1 MQQEKKKLNMFNIY
15 CMGVGGA
22 IGSGIFVMLGMGIG
36 LTGHSIVLTVGL
48 GCIYMLL
55 AYFYH
60 PIMSSMFVL
69 PGGNYDMTAMLC
81 GPVFTGLNGIFTYVA
96 GFSMAMYAVAIVDY
110 VSMIFPGI
118 IAYRKL
124 VGVLIVILA
133 FAATVKGSKFVA
145 NVTSLMTAVLLGSIA
160 LFVILGVPK
169 VQPGFFNGDT
179 FFLGGFGGFIQSI
192 SVMSWACQ
200 GTTMAPISMM
210 EVTKKPRKTIPIGIM
225 FITITVGIVYALIGF
240 VASGVLPVE
249 EVAGKNLTVVASEI
263 FPNWLY
269 MVFVLGGAVF
279 AIGTSLMGAIGIL
292 RYPCYRVAE
301 DGWMPSVFVKTT
313 KDGYPYVV
321 NGFFFILCIIPI
333 LFDFS
338 LDELVSLAM
347 VPSMLMSMYMNLS
360 LIRLVK
366 KYPEQWKQSVLHM
379 PTPVFNVACV
389 IASACAGVVAV
400 QLLMMLKPMEMV
412 FCVGLLA
419 VCLGYSW
426 MRIKTGAVSREFLK
440 KKRDDIAA
448 AALAATANDHD

>member
-22 IGSGIFVMLGMGIG
+22 IGSGIFVMMGMGIG

>member
-15 CMGVGGA
+15 CLGVGGA
-22 IGSGIFVMLGMGIG
+22 IGSGIFVMMGMGIG

-48 GCIYMLL
+48 GCIYMLM

-81 GPVFTGLNGIFTYVA
+81 GPVFTGLNGVFTYVA
-96 GFSMAMYAVAIVDY
+96 GFSLAMYAVAIIDY

-118 IAYRKL
+118 MAYRKL
-124 VGVLIVILA
+124 IGVLIVVLA
-133 FAATVKGSKFVA
+133 FASTVKGSKFVA
-145 NVTSLMTAVLLGSIA
+145 NVTSVMTAVLLGSIA
-160 LFVILGVPK
+160 LFVIMGVPK
-169 VQPGFFNGDT
+169 VQPGFFQGDT

-200 GTTMAPISMM
+200 GTTMAPIAMM
-210 EVTKKPRKTIPIGIM
+210 EVTKKPRRTIPIGIL
-225 FITITVGIVYALIGF
+225 FITITVGVVYALIGF
-240 VASGVLPVE
+240 VASGVLPVQD
-249 EVAGKNLTVVASEI
+249 VAGKNLTVVAQEI
-263 FPNWLY
+263 FPHWLY
-269 MVFVLGGAVF
+269 VVFVLGGAVF
-279 AIGTSLMGAIGIL
+279 AIATSLMGAIGIL

-301 DGWMPSVFVKTT
+301 DGWMPAVFKKTT
-313 KDGYPYVV
+313 KEGYPYVV

-379 PTPVFNVACV
+379 PMPVFAVACV
-389 IASACAGVVAV
+389 IASICAGVVAL
-400 QLLMMLKPMEMV
+400 QLILMLESKEKI
-412 FCVGLLA
+412 FCIGLLL
-419 VCLGYSW
+419 VCMGYSW
-426 MRIKTGAVSREFLK
+426 LRIKTGAVSKEDLQRKRE
-440 KKRDDIAA
+440 DIAC
-448 AALAATANDHD
+448 AALAATAKDHE

>member
-15 CMGVGGA
+15 CLGVGGA
-22 IGSGIFVMLGMGIG
+22 IGSGIFVMMGMGIG
-36 LTGHSIVLTVGL
+36 LTGRSIVLTVGL
-48 GCIYMLL
+48 GCLYMLM

-96 GFSMAMYAVAIVDY
+96 GFAMAMYAVAIVDY
-110 VSMIFPGI
+110 ISMIFPAVL
-118 IAYRKL
+118 AYRKL
-124 VGVLIVILA
+124 IGVLIVVLA
-133 FAATVKGSKFVA
+133 FAATIKGSKFVA
-145 NVTSLMTAVLLGSIA
+145 NVTSIMTAVLLGSIA
-160 LFVILGVPK
+160 LFVIMGTPK

-210 EVTKKPRKTIPIGIM
+210 EVTKKPRRTIPIAILL
-225 FITITVGIVYALIGF
+225 ITITVGAVYSLIGF

-249 EVAGKNLTVVASEI
+249 EVAGKNLTLVASEI
-263 FPNWLY
+263 FPDWLY
-269 MVFVLGGAVF
+269 VIFVLGGAVF
-279 AIGTSLMGAIGIL
+279 AIGTSLMGAIGML

-301 DGWMPSVFVKTT
+301 DGWMPAVFKKTT

-321 NGFFFILCIIPI
+321 NGLFFILCIIPI

-338 LDELVSLAM
+338 LDALVSLAM
-347 VPSMLMSMYMNLS
+347 VPSMLMSLYMNLS
-360 LIRLVK
+360 LLRLVK

-379 PTPVFNVACV
+379 PAPVFNVACV
-389 IASACAGVVAV
+389 IASGCAAVVAF
-400 QLLMMLKPMEMV
+400 QLLMMLKPLEMV
-412 FCVGLLA
+412 FCVGLLLL
-419 VCLGYSW
+419 CLGYSW
-426 MRIKTGAVSREFLK
+426 LRIKTGAVK
-440 KKRDDIAA
+440 KEDLQRKRDEIAA
-448 AALAATANDHD
+448 AALAATANDR